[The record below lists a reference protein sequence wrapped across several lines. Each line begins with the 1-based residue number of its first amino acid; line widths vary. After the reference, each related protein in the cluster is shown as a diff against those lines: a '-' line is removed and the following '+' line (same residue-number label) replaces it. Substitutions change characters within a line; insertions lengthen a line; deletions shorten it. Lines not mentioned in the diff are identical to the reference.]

1 MPKGTKEIAADSTTR
16 VEKAKERIW
25 PDVGW
30 TEPTVSDRVK
40 VPKKDLLPGAVSDEV
55 KVPKK
60 DLLPGAVVSSTSSS
74 SQSIPTTRSIP
85 VSDGTLEYPLDEAEL
100 SIMAGNAGTYYMYL
114 T

>member
-40 VPKKDLLPGAVSDEV
+40 VPKKDLLPGAV
-55 KVPKK
+55 
-60 DLLPGAVVSSTSSS
+60 VSSTSSS

-85 VSDGTLEYPLDEAEL
+85 VSDGTLDYPLDEAEL